1 MLETI
6 QEVPEPEEIDMES
19 NVREKQRM
27 HRERVIKLKK
37 SLEEANSTYLADIA
51 AIRTEAAEKLKKIL
65 ITNRDKINKSNIS
78 SIYKIVRPLMSPG
91 NKKLEMGETQ
101 IFEGFSGDSERTK
114 KRDENPSD
122 NRSNVLANFSSIE
135 RNCWASIVQ

>member
-6 QEVPEPEEIDMES
+6 QEVPEPVEIDIES
-19 NVREKQRM
+19 LEREKRRVQ
-27 HRERVIKLKK
+27 RERVMKLKK
-37 SLEEANSTYLADIA
+37 SLEEANSTYLADIT

-78 SIYKIVRPLMSPG
+78 SIYKIVRPLRSPG

-101 IFEGFSGDSERTK
+101 ILDGFSGDSESQK
-114 KRDENPSD
+114 KMSWLTSQALDETAGHRSFNGRD
-122 NRSNVLANFSSIE
+122 NVD
-135 RNCWASIVQ
+135 